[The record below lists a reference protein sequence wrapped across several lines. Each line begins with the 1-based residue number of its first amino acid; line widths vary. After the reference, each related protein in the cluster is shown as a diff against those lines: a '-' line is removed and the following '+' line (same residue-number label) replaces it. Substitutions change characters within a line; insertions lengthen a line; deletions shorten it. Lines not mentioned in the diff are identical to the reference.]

1 MAKLDKQGLN
11 TFIRELDKHI
21 NTKINKIGASSPSSP
36 TSITAE
42 KVMLADG
49 TTVEFTVTKNKNAI
63 SSLQS
68 NVNALQSE
76 LGANKST
83 LQNNI
88 NVIREVL

>member
-1 MAKLDKQGLN
+1 MAKLDKHGLN

-21 NTKINKIGASSPSSP
+21 NTKINKIGASSP
-36 TSITAE
+36 TSIIAE
-42 KVMLADG
+42 NVILADG
-49 TTVEFTVTKNKNAI
+49 TTVEFTVTKNKNNI
-63 SSLQS
+63 SNLQS

-76 LGANKST
+76 LGTNKST